1 MGFRE
6 REEVMPM
13 TTGME
18 MEAEAVLLEISDMK
32 QAKRQ
37 AMAIT
42 GRPGER

>member
-1 MGFRE
+1 
-6 REEVMPM
+6 M

-37 AMAIT
+37 AMVIT

>member
-1 MGFRE
+1 
-6 REEVMPM
+6 M

-37 AMAIT
+37 DMAIT

>member
-1 MGFRE
+1 
-6 REEVMPM
+6 M

-37 AMAIT
+37 AMDIT